1 MERSQELF
9 EKIEGYLNQTLTPEE
24 QTAFEKELLA
34 STALQEEVEK
44 HRVLHETLSDTDT
57 LAFREKLARI
67 SQEIKEEEQQESS
80 SGFSKYLKIAAAI
93 IVLIGVSALLWI
105 PNFAPIQKGGL
116 YAAYYEPF
124 PVEDTTRGEDT
135 QDFADVLAAYSK
147 GEYQKILPQLEEI
160 VNVKQPDS
168 LGNLLSA
175 NQFNLYLGNSYMNT
189 NQEKKAIP
197 VFESIAKSSKYYENG
212 QWYLA
217 LTYLK
222 LKDKKQ
228 VISILKELVEYN
240 GVYKDKSIKLL
251 EDLR

>member
-1 MERSQELF
+1 MERNQELF
-9 EKIEGYLNQTLTPEE
+9 EKIEGYLNKTLSQEE
-24 QTAFEKELLA
+24 LAAFEKELLA

-57 LAFREKLARI
+57 LAFREKLIRI
-67 SQEIKEEEQQESS
+67 SQEIKEEEQKST
-80 SGFSKYLKIAAAI
+80 SGFWQYWKIAAS
-93 IVLIGVSALLWI
+93 IVVIIGVSALLWFSGFGKDQ
-105 PNFAPIQKGGL
+105 NQDL
-116 YAAYYEPF
+116 YATYYEPF

-135 QDFADVLAAYSK
+135 QDFAEVLTAYSK
-147 GEYQKILPQLEEI
+147 GEYQKILPQLQQI
-160 VNVKQPDS
+160 VNTKETDS
-168 LGNLLSA
+168 FGSLSSV
-175 NQFNLYLGNSYMNT
+175 NQFSLYLGNSYINT

-197 VFESIAKSSKYYENG
+197 VFESIAKSSKYYENA

-251 EDLR
+251 EELQ

>member
-80 SGFSKYLKIAAAI
+80 SGFSKYWKIAAAI

-105 PNFAPIQKGGL
+105 PNFAPIQGGGL
-116 YAAYYEPF
+116 YATYYEPF

-135 QDFADVLAAYSK
+135 QDFAEVLTAYSK
-147 GEYQKILPQLEEI
+147 GEYQQILSQLEEI
-160 VNVKQPDS
+160 TNAKDS
-168 LGNLLSA
+168 
-175 NQFNLYLGNSYMNT
+175 NQFDLYLGNSYMNT
-189 NQEKKAIP
+189 NHEKKAIP
-197 VFESIAKSSKYYENG
+197 IFESIAKTSKYYENA

-222 LKDKKQ
+222 LGDKKQ

-240 GVYKDKSIKLL
+240 GVYKDKSVKLL
-251 EDLR
+251 EDLQ